1 MLKWFKDVFL
11 LLSVCVKVRCGDF
24 FFIIFF
30 FPPVILLYT
39 MDVLFLL
46 SSRLRGFFVAPQTN
60 NYTFWIQADG
70 QASLYLSL
78 SQDPKE
84 KVLFLEEKNE
94 MKWKTRLK
102 RVLIKVI
109 TSRNFPSVDWFIV
122 SYESIAESNLCDYFW
137 CFTSALSII

>member
-1 MLKWFKDVFL
+1 MCEGEVW
-11 LLSVCVKVRCGDF
+11 GF
-24 FFIIFF
+24 FFFF
-30 FPPVILLYT
+30 SPVILLYI

-94 MKWKTRLK
+94 MK
-102 RVLIKVI
+102 
-109 TSRNFPSVDWFIV
+109 
-122 SYESIAESNLCDYFW
+122 
-137 CFTSALSII
+137 